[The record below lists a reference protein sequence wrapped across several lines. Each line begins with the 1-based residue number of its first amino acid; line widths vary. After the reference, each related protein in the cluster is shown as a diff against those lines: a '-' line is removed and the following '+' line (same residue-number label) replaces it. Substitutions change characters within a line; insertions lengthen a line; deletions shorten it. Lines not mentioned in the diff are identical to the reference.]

1 MEDQNKEQQQIS
13 EKIKNLVNYKIELPQ
28 YKDVELT
35 QDEVNE
41 GLRLLRKEKH
51 RQITNTAYWEKIN
64 NPPPPPEY
72 TPDELGLVIINKFE
86 DKYKTKF
93 EMTSPK
99 VINSLLSYF
108 CNQEGICNLDKG
120 IMLAGGVGVGKTVL
134 MSLLAQNQKDS
145 FIVVPCRK
153 VAQDYVNGGPDGK
166 GGIKAIEKYFK
177 PMYVTKNIF
186 GHGELGICFD
196 DLGTEGDKKNFG
208 NELNVMAE
216 IILDRYDN
224 PNLKGKTHFTTN
236 LSAEEIN
243 EIYGPRVSS
252 RLREMV
258 NICAYEGGKDLRT

>member
-1 MEDQNKEQQQIS
+1 
-13 EKIKNLVNYKIELPQ
+13 LVRSKIELPQ
-28 YKDVELT
+28 YEEIKLT
-35 QDEVNE
+35 PEE
-41 GLRLLRKEKH
+41 EKECLRLLRREKH
-51 RQITNTAYWEKIN
+51 AKMMSRQYWEKVN
-64 NPPPPPEY
+64 NPPKPPEY
-72 TPDELGLVIINKFE
+72 TPDELGIVIINKFE

-93 EMTSPK
+93 KMTSK
-99 VINSLLSYF
+99 KIINSLISYF
-108 CNQEGICNLDKG
+108 CNKDGVCNLNKG

-145 FIVVPCRK
+145 FIIVSCRK

-177 PMYVTKNIF
+177 PWYVAKNIF
-186 GHGELGICFD
+186 GHSELGICFD

-236 LSAEEIN
+236 LSADEIN

-258 NICAYEGGKDLRT
+258 NICSYEGGEDLRT